1 MGIKFIIKIPFDTRM
16 NALFI
21 CNQNKN
27 RSKTAEL
34 LFQGRFNVKSAGL
47 HGGKPITKKDL
58 SWADVVFVMEE
69 EQRRELAKRF
79 PTEYLRKRILNLD
92 IPDIY
97 TFNQPTLSKLL
108 ERKVKEYDELLV

>member
-1 MGIKFIIKIPFDTRM
+1 MGIKFIMKILFDKHM

-47 HGGKPITKKDL
+47 HGGKLVTKKEL
-58 SWADVVFVMEE
+58 EWADIVFVMEE
-69 EQRRELAKRF
+69 EQRHEVAKRF

-108 ERKVKEYDELLV
+108 ERKVKEYDDLLV